1 VRLGVVLGRFAA
13 VMRGMRGM
21 TMRRVRVVSA
31 LLVVAVIVMLGRFAM
46 MVGGILMMFRGG
58 TMM

>member
-1 VRLGVVLGRFAA
+1 
-13 VMRGMRGM
+13 M
-21 TMRRVRVVSA
+21 TMRRVRVVGA